1 MEREHHFGVC
11 PSGLLNVRYLLGI
24 CLSLKCPLLSFF
36 LSPSCPRP
44 PFLPISAGGWG
55 LAAAL
60 PVGVYPASVLDPGK
74 RLERVGGQAGGW
86 SPRGQVLLFSSTSG
100 LQAASPGWSVHMAH
114 GSPSSTSVGGR
125 PALRCFASLRSHLQ
139 FASQGEIP
147 IPYFTSLRGRK
158 HHPVAKGP
166 ALSTHVLV
174 ACLAARPWPSYLP
187 PRPQPYPPPPEEGCH
202 GTCL

>member
-1 MEREHHFGVC
+1 MSGTYSASVC
-11 PSGLLNVRYLLGI
+11 PSGVP
-24 CLSLKCPLLSFF
+24 SFLSFF
-36 LSPSCPRP
+36 LPHAPDP
-44 PFLPISAGGWG
+44 PPISAGGWG

-60 PVGVYPASVLDPGK
+60 PVGVYPASVLDPGQ

-86 SPRGQVLLFSSTSG
+86 SPRGQVLLFSSTFG
-100 LQAASPGWSVHMAH
+100 LQAASPGCSVHMAH

-187 PRPQPYPPPPEEGCH
+187 PRPQPSPPTPRRGLPWHLPLRSG
-202 GTCL
+202 